1 MTEADKHTWQVG
13 DLCFCDGIAAIVWRV
28 IDIEPRSSVSTT
40 LWIKPIFST
49 MRPGC
54 SAMRTREI
62 DSTQCLPLTIIDLC
76 QIRSDLDMFVVKEAK
91 RLGSDAPV
99 MHMPVGASEK

>member
-1 MTEADKHTWQVG
+1 
-13 DLCFCDGIAAIVWRV
+13 
-28 IDIEPRSSVSTT
+28 
-40 LWIKPIFST
+40 
-49 MRPGC
+49 
-54 SAMRTREI
+54 MRTREI